1 MAAITALLDG
11 RRRGT
16 HYTDRMHRILDVC
29 HRFGLV
35 YHDERVTYRNGV
47 TDTKR
52 VQDIE
57 PVREVTVT
65 PTSEKYGLR
74 VDPRILSK
82 VQTLAPHFAYAL
94 NLDAS
99 QVSVK
104 VEGDTVFVRVPRP
117 GGAAEVVDFDATLAL
132 ARSTARPKLEAGM
145 VLLGVD
151 DAGNPLAL
159 DFRKATNTHAAV
171 VGMTGSGKTTLLLT
185 MVLSALQIGN
195 VSVALFDPVGDLAP
209 LSGHLSVW
217 RGGLFREACDIEA
230 GLRELAAHIGRPTQ
244 GQILA
249 IIDELPLLIA
259 QRPAIRDIVGRLA
272 EAGRHIGLHLVIG
285 AQHAIGSELG
295 PAIMRNIPVRI
306 VGRVDSA
313 QAAYN
318 AAGIAGTG
326 AEKLPGSG
334 AFVYVNSGMM
344 VHFQAPLID
353 KDTMQTFTTHYPPR
367 LADLVGLEADEPNTE
382 PDETPVKDSFGPFVR
397 PGSGEGGR
405 PLDDIEP
412 GIIEAIRQEHADTGK
427 WPSKSWVYRLTK
439 ANLPTGGYNRDKA
452 LRALI
457 AAGMP
462 PPEVS
467 DGK

>member
-1 MAAITALLDG
+1 MVAITALLDG

-57 PVREVTVT
+57 AVREVTVT
-65 PTSEKYGLR
+65 PTAEKYGLR

-94 NLDAS
+94 NLDAT
-99 QVSVK
+99 QVSVR

-117 GGAAEVVDFDATLAL
+117 GGAAEVVDFDATMAL
-132 ARSTARPKLEAGM
+132 ARSTARPRLAPGM

-151 DAGNPLAL
+151 DASNPLAL
-159 DFRKATNTHAAV
+159 DMTKATNTHAAV
-171 VGMTGSGKTTLLLT
+171 IGMTGSGKTTLLLT
-185 MVLSALQIGN
+185 MALSALQIGH
-195 VSVALFDPVGDLAP
+195 VSVALFDPVGDLSP
-209 LSGHLSVW
+209 LSGHLSIW
-217 RGGLFREACDIEA
+217 RGGQFREARDIEA

-306 VGRVDSA
+306 LGRVDSA

-334 AFVYVNSGMM
+334 AFIYVNSVMM

-367 LADLVGLEADEPNTE
+367 PADLVGLEVDEPDTE
-382 PDETPVKDSFGPFVR
+382 PERNPRTPAPAPSFVR
-397 PGSGEGGR
+397 PESGDGGR
-405 PLDDIEP
+405 PMDDIPPEVVQ
-412 GIIEAIRQEHADTGK
+412 AIRDERARTGK
-427 WPSKSWVYRLTK
+427 RPSLTWIYRATK
-439 ANLPTGGYNRDKA
+439 ATYGAGYNRDKA
-452 LRALI
+452 RRALA
-457 AAGMP
+457 AAGM
-462 PPEVS
+462 EAD
-467 DGK
+467 DGTERN

>member
-1 MAAITALLDG
+1 MVAITALLDG

-57 PVREVTVT
+57 AVREVTVT
-65 PTSEKYGLR
+65 PTAEKYGLR

-104 VEGDTVFVRVPRP
+104 VEGDTVYVRVPRP
-117 GGAAEVVDFDATLAL
+117 GGAAEAVDFDACMAL
-132 ARSTARPKLEAGM
+132 ARNTARPRLAPGM

-159 DFRKATNTHAAV
+159 DMTKPTNTHAAV
-171 VGMTGSGKTTLLLT
+171 IGMTGSGKTTLLLT
-185 MVLSALQIGN
+185 MALSALQIGH
-195 VSVALFDPVGDLAP
+195 VSVALFDPVGDLSP
-209 LSGHLSVW
+209 LSGHLSIW
-217 RGGLFREACDIEA
+217 RGGQFRDARDIEA

-295 PAIMRNIPVRI
+295 PATMRNIPVRI

-318 AAGIAGTG
+318 AAGIPGTG

-367 LADLVGLEADEPNTE
+367 PADLTGLEVDEPDTE
-382 PDETPVKDSFGPFVR
+382 QNETETAQESNRVFVR
-397 PGSGEGGR
+397 PEMGEGGR
-405 PLDDIEP
+405 PPDEIDP
-412 GIIEAIRQEHADTGK
+412 GVIAAIQGYKRDNGD
-427 WPSKSWVYRLTK
+427 WPSLSWVYRLTK

-452 LRALI
+452 RRALV
-457 AAGMP
+457 AAGM
-462 PPEVS
+462 EAS
-467 DGK
+467 DGQRN